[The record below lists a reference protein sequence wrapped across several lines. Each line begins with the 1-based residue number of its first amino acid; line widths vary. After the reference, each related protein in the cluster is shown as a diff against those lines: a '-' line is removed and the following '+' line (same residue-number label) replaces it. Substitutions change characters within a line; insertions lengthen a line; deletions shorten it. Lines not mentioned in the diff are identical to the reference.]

1 MTTRIKRSLLF
12 IVTMFIAFISFGCNI
27 NTILGASTQTTVTIT
42 GPTTVEVGDEI
53 TLSVVVGPQATIS
66 QEVTW
71 EVTNPDVASITT
83 DGVFKALDTGRVA
96 VVATSVADAK
106 ASGKI
111 YIKIVEKEIEYT
123 DEAPT
128 SISIIGNKKAL
139 SNEVGLYTFQ
149 TTPINA
155 SQAIVWSTSNS
166 EIATVSN
173 LGVVKF
179 HQVGTVEIIATSAVD
194 DAVFGKITVDV
205 TDPVK
210 NSDEEEAII
219 SLIEETKNSVLG
231 VANYQ
236 YNERNVLVKSS
247 IGSGFVYDVWGYLKD
262 GTITYNLEDSNVVNY
277 GYFLITNRHVVED
290 CDALKIYLHT
300 IDEEIP
306 AELVQYDQKVDLAVV
321 TFRYDEYIKP
331 LKFANSDTLKAG
343 QYCIAIGNPEGF
355 EFSSSATL
363 GIISHPLRYI
373 SDDTDGDG
381 VNDWDAAYIQHDAAI
396 NPGNSGGPLFNIYG
410 QVIGINTLKFATNDI
425 DNMGFSIPSNDIIEL
440 LPYLEKGKVPVRA
453 RIGVT
458 VIAIKDLLAT
468 DWENADYKYII
479 PEGVKTGIYVTEVVE
494 SSVAYGKI
502 KADDIM
508 LEFNGVVLKDS
519 LQLRAELGAIVVGSN
534 TEIQVKLLRNGQEIT
549 VTLIW

>member
-96 VVATSVADAK
+96 VVATSVADVK

-155 SQAIVWSTSNS
+155 SQAIIWSTSNS

-247 IGSGFVYDVWGYLKD
+247 IGSGFVYDVWGYLED

-321 TFRYDEYIKP
+321 TFKYDEYIKP

>member
-96 VVATSVADAK
+96 VVATSVADVK

-155 SQAIVWSTSNS
+155 SQAIIWSTSNS

>member
-139 SNEVGLYTFQ
+139 SNEVGLYAFQ

-173 LGVVKF
+173 LGIVKF

-321 TFRYDEYIKP
+321 TFKYDEYIKP

-502 KADDIM
+502 MADDIM
-508 LEFNGVVLKDS
+508 LEFNGVILKDS

>member
-53 TLSVVVGPQATIS
+53 TLSVVVGPQTTIS

-139 SNEVGLYTFQ
+139 SNEVGLYAFQ

-194 DAVFGKITVDV
+194 DAVFGKITVGV

-247 IGSGFVYDVWGYLKD
+247 IGSGFVYDVWGYLED

-321 TFRYDEYIKP
+321 TFKYDEYIKP

-502 KADDIM
+502 MADDIM

>member
-53 TLSVVVGPQATIS
+53 TLSVVVGPQTTIS

-139 SNEVGLYTFQ
+139 SNEVGLYAFQ

-247 IGSGFVYDVWGYLKD
+247 IGSGFVYDVWGYLED

-321 TFRYDEYIKP
+321 TFKYDEYIKP